1 LKSNNSGIHRIQTNR
16 SCPTQNKE
24 HILNEDILL
33 GAHSMAAARTLT
45 AAEIQVV
52 QHYISKHAYSKR
64 NSMMFALS
72 AFAGMRVGEIAGLV
86 LGDVRGSDGL
96 IRAEIQLA
104 SHRVKHG
111 TARTVYLNTR
121 LQQQMADYVGSRRWI
136 ADTQPLFPTHRG
148 PLCAFTPNTLAQHFY
163 WLYRR
168 CNLRASSHSGGKF
181 GRAQEHY
188 NYTALCG
195 SE

>member
-1 LKSNNSGIHRIQTNR
+1 
-16 SCPTQNKE
+16 
-24 HILNEDILL
+24 
-33 GAHSMAAARTLT
+33 MAAARTLT

-86 LGDVRGSDGL
+86 LGDVRGRDGL
-96 IRAEIQLA
+96 IQAEIQLA
-104 SHRVKHG
+104 AHRVKHG

-121 LQQQMADYVGSRRWI
+121 LQQQMADYVASRRWVS
-136 ADTQPLFPTHRG
+136 DTQPLFPTHRG
-148 PLCAFTPNTLAQHFY
+148 PMSAFSPNTLAQHFY

-168 CNLRASSHSGGKF
+168 CNLRASSHSGRKTFITNLSNQGISVFVLASLAGHKSITTTQRYVVVNDDIKR
-181 GRAQEHY
+181 RAVE
-188 NYTALCG
+188 LV
-195 SE
+195 